1 MSLGVSIASRSFRYV
16 PRILNPPLLTQQ
28 YSLTARVSNP
38 GAVASIRILNLT
50 PILDVILDSLHL
62 LQVSLYSVTSEYIVT
77 NARH

>member
-28 YSLTARVSNP
+28 HLLAERVSNP
-38 GAVASIRILNLT
+38 GAATDIRILNLT
-50 PILDVILDSLHL
+50 PILDVLLGSLHL

-77 NARH
+77 NAVH